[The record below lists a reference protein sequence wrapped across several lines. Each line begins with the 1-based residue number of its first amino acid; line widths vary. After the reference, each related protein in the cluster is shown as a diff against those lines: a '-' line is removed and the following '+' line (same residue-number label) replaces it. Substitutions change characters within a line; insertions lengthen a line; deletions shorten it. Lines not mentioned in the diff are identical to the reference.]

1 MEVLYTVCC
10 GLDVHKASV
19 TACLRAP
26 GDRGDRR
33 QEVRTFGTT
42 TGELLRLVD

>member
-1 MEVLYTVCC
+1 MDVLYTVCC

-26 GDRGDRR
+26 GDGA
-33 QEVRTFGTT
+33 
-42 TGELLRLVD
+42 